1 MTMVEKMP
9 ASVLW
14 LVGAL
19 LAPSVLLRHMA
30 KMDLLT

>member
-9 ASVLW
+9 ATVLW
-14 LVGAL
+14 LVDAL
-19 LAPSVLLRHMA
+19 LAPSVLLRNMT